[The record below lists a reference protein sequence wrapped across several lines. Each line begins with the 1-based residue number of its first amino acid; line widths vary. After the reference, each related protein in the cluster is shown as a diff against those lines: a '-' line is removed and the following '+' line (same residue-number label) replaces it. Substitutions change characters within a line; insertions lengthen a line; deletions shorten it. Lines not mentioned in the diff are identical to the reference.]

1 MGGNKY
7 YSNYPKE
14 LRSLLMKMEDPNLM
28 GAQALNEEDLCTLSP
43 EERKKIVLEKEGYLH
58 IYRGYVRALERLL
71 ENNPQW
77 GEIYKIKLYRSYG
90 GGSSA
95 GGKYYSTVS
104 PGSLPTDK
112 YGIGTGLPEA
122 NTQQK
127 LKEEEYTLNDALDFF
142 KRTFRPARAILTEN
156 KDEVKALGTVL
167 PEVQAPTTYYVCT
180 GAILRCSQGT
190 SPGRL
195 TATSKRVSLCEKDQ
209 ANITDHVSLKNI
221 SSFGLC
227 RSLTYPPTASATS
240 ANFGT
245 LTPMPCIPGTCMN
258 WSAIDANSILAGSP
272 ALLNR
277 AKLSCMYNGTISIV
291 NAGQSLEKT
300 GADTIDIDTQTIP
313 VERYFWADSQGN
325 EYDMETLDG
334 NDYYALCLKTSL
346 TEGEQL
352 EVNIGNAC
360 YHAVVGNEGIAKIEN
375 VEVAEIDWN
384 LPITATGKAAPIP
397 TASMSEPPFSSL
409 ASCKE
414 KETKPEVKQESVA
427 KLPTPTSGSIPY
439 NPYQINEKVRKAQSY
454 LNEYNGNKM
463 LTCDGRLGKNTRS
476 VLLAFQKKAGLNTT
490 GELDAATLT
499 RLETEHKKLQ
509 DKQKNDNRNAHP
521 KGTPHNT
528 SKTNV
533 ASVPQKQTSSWGD
546 PVANPRI
553 RRNQASNLYGPVR
566 RYANGKPKNHQGFD
580 YYAPVGTNIR
590 SVADGLIYR
599 IEYKHSD
606 YGNNVTIKHP
616 RGKSYVYSFYAH
628 LSKIASSMKAGKV
641 VKKGDIIGYSGTTGN
656 AQGMH
661 GPDEHMHFEARTSP
675 VHQLGLGG
683 KENPN
688 HIVATKFYSANP
700 ASKNQT
706 AVTVIKK

>member
-28 GAQALNEEDLCTLSP
+28 GAQALSEEDLCTLSP
-43 EERKKIVLEKEGYLH
+43 EERKRIVLKKEGYLH

-104 PGSLPTDK
+104 PDSLSK
-112 YGIGTGLPEA
+112 REYGLGTGLPA
-122 NTQQK
+122 TNTQQK
-127 LKEEEYTLNDALDFF
+127 LKEEEYTLNDAIDFL
-142 KRTFRPARAILTEN
+142 KKTFRPARAILTEN
-156 KDEVKALGTVL
+156 KDEVKAIGTVL
-167 PEVQAPTTYYVCT
+167 PEVQVPTTYYVCT
-180 GAILRCSQGT
+180 GAVLRCSKGT

-209 ANITDHVSLKNI
+209 ANITDHISLKNI

-227 RSLTYPPTASATS
+227 RSLTYPPTATATS

-245 LTPMPCIPGTCMN
+245 LTPMPCVPGTCMN
-258 WSAIDANSILAGSP
+258 WSVVDEHSILAGSP

-291 NAGQSLEKT
+291 NAGQSLERT
-300 GADTIDIDTQTIP
+300 GADTIDIDTQTIH
-313 VERYFWADSQGN
+313 VERYFWADSQDN
-325 EYDMETLDG
+325 ECDMKTLDG
-334 NDYYALCLKTSL
+334 NDYYAFCLKTAL

-352 EVNIGNAC
+352 EVNMGNAS
-360 YHAVVGNEGIAKIEN
+360 YHVVVGNGGIAKIEN
-375 VEVAEIDWN
+375 VEVTEIDWD
-384 LPITATGKAAPIP
+384 LPITATRGAAPS
-397 TASMSEPPFSSL
+397 TSEPSST
-409 ASCKE
+409 SYSVPSKE
-414 KETKPEVKQESVA
+414 KETKSEAKKESIT
-427 KLPTPTSGSIPY
+427 KLLSPAPGLIPY
-439 NPYQINEKVRKAQSY
+439 NPYQINEKVRNAQSY
-454 LNEYNGNKM
+454 LNEYNGNRT
-463 LTCDGRLGKNTRS
+463 LACDGRLGKNTRS
-476 VLLAFQKKAGLNTT
+476 ALLTFQKKAGLNAT

-509 DKQKNDNRNAHP
+509 EKQKNDNRNAHP
-521 KGTPHNT
+521 KGAPHNT
-528 SKTNV
+528 GKANV

-580 YYAPVGTNIR
+580 YYAPVGTSIR
-590 SVADGLIYR
+590 SVADGVIYQ
-599 IEYKHSD
+599 IEYKHCD
-606 YGNNVTIKHP
+606 YGNNITIKHT
-616 RGKSYVYSFYAH
+616 RGKSHVYSFYAH
-628 LSKIASSMKAGKV
+628 LSKIAPQMKTGKAV
-641 VKKGDIIGYSGTTGN
+641 QKGEIIGYSGTTGN
-656 AQGMH
+656 AQGMR

-688 HIVATKFYSANP
+688 NIVATKFYSANP

-706 AVTVIKK
+706 DVTVIKK